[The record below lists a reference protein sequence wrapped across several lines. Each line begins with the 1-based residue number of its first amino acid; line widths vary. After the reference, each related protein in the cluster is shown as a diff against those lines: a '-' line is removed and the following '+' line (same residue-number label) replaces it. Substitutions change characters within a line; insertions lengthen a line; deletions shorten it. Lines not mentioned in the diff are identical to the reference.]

1 MLEQVYTSNW
11 LINQH
16 RTGPLGDYS
25 DRLARN
31 MVEAGFC
38 RAVLRQRF
46 GVIGDLNRWL
56 KKRNL
61 KLSDLCPRR
70 VNAFS
75 NYRKR
80 KVRGYCRSGDHAM
93 LERLLTILRND
104 GVIPAQVLP
113 RWGVKIQQAISPFRA
128 HLEHE
133 KGFSPSGLTRYE
145 ACISQFLQD
154 RFGNGAVSLSA
165 LSAADISHYLMKHAG
180 LWSPKT
186 AQTVASTFRVFLRF
200 AFANG
205 DTPRDLSGCILSAPS
220 WRGRHLPEFLD
231 QQQVLKLLGA
241 CDRQTKIGLR
251 NYAIIL
257 LLVRLGLRACEV
269 IRLSLDDVD
278 WRDGTITVDGKGSK
292 MATLPLP
299 DDVGRALVAYM
310 KRSRPK
316 GRCRRLFLTVLPP
329 YRPLGDASTLSS
341 VVRCALIK
349 AGVDS
354 ERKGAHLLRYTA
366 ASECLRQGATLP
378 EIGDLLRH
386 RSIDTTAIYA
396 KVDLG
401 RLTTLALPWPA
412 A

>member
-1 MLEQVYTSNW
+1 
-11 LINQH
+11 
-16 RTGPLGDYS
+16 
-25 DRLARN
+25 
-31 MVEAGFC
+31 
-38 RAVLRQRF
+38 
-46 GVIGDLNRWL
+46 
-56 KKRNL
+56 
-61 KLSDLCPRR
+61 
-70 VNAFS
+70 
-75 NYRKR
+75 
-80 KVRGYCRSGDHAM
+80 
-93 LERLLTILRND
+93 
-104 GVIPAQVLP
+104 
-113 RWGVKIQQAISPFRA
+113 
-128 HLEHE
+128 
-133 KGFSPSGLTRYE
+133 
-145 ACISQFLQD
+145 
-154 RFGNGAVSLSA
+154 
-165 LSAADISHYLMKHAG
+165 MKHAG

-186 AQTVASTFRVFLRF
+186 AKTVASTFRAFLRF

-329 YRPLGDASTLSS
+329 YRPLGNASTLSS
-341 VVRCALIK
+341 VVALRIDQSWSRLGTK
-349 AGVDS
+349 GRTPAPVHC
-354 ERKGAHLLRYTA
+354 RK
-366 ASECLRQGATLP
+366 
-378 EIGDLLRH
+378 
-386 RSIDTTAIYA
+386 
-396 KVDLG
+396 
-401 RLTTLALPWPA
+401 
-412 A
+412 